1 MKYCEVLFYYCR
13 YSLMFSCWN
22 ESAEARPT
30 FVQIINRLEHLIAPL
45 AQYMDFTEL
54 YVIMK

>member
-1 MKYCEVLFYYCR
+1 
-13 YSLMFSCWN
+13 MFSCWN
-22 ESAEARPT
+22 ESAEGRPT
-30 FVQIINRLEHLIAPL
+30 FVQITDTLEHLIAPL